1 MQIVGRDADLVELGS
16 ALEGVSRGERGLVI
30 VGGEAGIGKTCLL
43 RWLADRARELRL
55 EPVTGRATELER
67 GVPLGLFLEALPTL
81 PGPPAQD
88 SESRWG
94 LFRILTE
101 HLESRGRLVL
111 ILDDVHWADPVSQEL
126 LETLVRRPPQ
136 VPHLLVMAMRP
147 GGISN
152 TLSAAVRSTG
162 RTHTLIDLK
171 PLDRRASD
179 ELVGPGWTDNDRS
192 RMFET
197 SGGNPLF
204 LAELA
209 KADGSPG
216 LPGGVVAAV
225 SVDLAALSDTA
236 RALVQAGAIVGD
248 PFDIDIARRS
258 ANLDLDAALT
268 AADELVDGGLVRG
281 TSSLRDFAFR
291 HPVIRTAVYEGL
303 PVGQRLAGHA
313 RAATVLADANSSL
326 PNIARHLALT
336 AAAGDAAAA
345 AVLREAAAQVRTQAP
360 SIAADWLIAS
370 RRAAAVNDPT
380 LDSDLAEALVQ
391 SGRLDE
397 ALDVADENTS
407 PGRGADEHGRRL
419 TVVAASVER
428 LLGRHDAS
436 LRRLTRSLDES
447 PDPAGRAEVMA
458 ALALSS
464 YELGDYEAMGRWA
477 ASARAEETTDELVH
491 GVAAAILAIGHR
503 FSGRHAE
510 SDAQA
515 DFAIASVARASDA
528 ELAARSELLVAIP
541 WALVAVEK
549 LTDALAVSRRST
561 RAVRETGNIV
571 GAVPLGIAEVLA
583 LGLLGRIEESAAAAD
598 RTELE
603 ARLVHNDQSL
613 QWALWMRAYF
623 LLDAG
628 DIDLA
633 RAAATESVAL
643 AERLDSSALIT
654 VGNAVLGAVMLADG
668 KPQLA
673 LPLLAAYD
681 VEPGWIARW
690 APLLVEAQIT
700 LGDLDGA
707 AASADRAAAVSRAS
721 GLQGAL
727 AAADR
732 AGSMVALARGD
743 RAAASRMARSAI
755 DLAFGIGARLD
766 EAHARILAAKSTAE
780 KDEAVRQLRAAHD
793 LAASGGAQRTV
804 ESATREL
811 RKLGHRIGRGGVRG
825 VGQTGIHSL
834 SGREREI
841 ADLVALGLTNREIA
855 ARLFL
860 SDKTVESHLSKA
872 FAKLGVSSRA
882 ALAAQVS
889 AI

>member
-1 MQIVGRDADLVELGS
+1 MQIVGRDADISELGS
-16 ALEGVSRGERGLVI
+16 ALDGVSRGERRLVI
-30 VGGEAGIGKTCLL
+30 VRGEAGIGKTRLL
-43 RWLADRARELRL
+43 GWLADRALELRL
-55 EPVTGRATELER
+55 EPVTGRATELES
-67 GVPLGLFLEALPTL
+67 GMPLGLFLEALPTL
-81 PGPPAQD
+81 PATPAQD
-88 SESRWG
+88 AVSRWG

-101 HLESRGRLVL
+101 QLEGHGRLVL

-126 LETLVRRPPQ
+126 LETLLRRPPQ
-136 VPHLLVMAMRP
+136 VPHVLVIAMRP
-147 GGISN
+147 GQVSDA
-152 TLSAAVRSTG
+152 LSAAIRSTG
-162 RTHTLIDLK
+162 HAHTVIDLK
-171 PLDRRASD
+171 PLDRQAAD
-179 ELVGPGWTDNDRS
+179 ELVGPSWTDDDRC

-204 LAELA
+204 LEELA
-209 KADGSPG
+209 KADGSTG
-216 LPGGVVAAV
+216 LHGGVVAAV
-225 SVDLAALSDTA
+225 SVDLAALSDSA

-248 PFDIDIARRS
+248 PFDIDIARRT

-268 AADELVDGGLVRG
+268 SADELVDRGLVRG
-281 TSSLRDFAFR
+281 TSSLREFAFR

-303 PVGQRLAGHA
+303 PAGQRLAGHA
-313 RAATVLADANSSL
+313 RAATVLTDANSPL

-336 AAAGDAAAA
+336 AAAGDTAAA
-345 AVLREAAAQVRTQAP
+345 AVLREAAARIRAQAP

-370 RRAAAVNDPT
+370 HRAAALKDPT
-380 LDSDLAEALVQ
+380 LDSELAEALVQ

-397 ALDVADENTS
+397 ALAVADENTS
-407 PGRGADEHGRRL
+407 PGSRADEHGRRL

-436 LRRLTRSLDES
+436 LRRLTRSLDEA

-477 ASARAEETTDELVH
+477 ASARAEEATDELVH
-491 GVAAAILAIGHR
+491 GVAAAILAIGYR
-503 FSGRHAE
+503 FSGRHEE
-510 SDAQA
+510 SDVEA
-515 DFAIASVARASDA
+515 DFAIASVGRASDA
-528 ELAARSELLVAIP
+528 ELAARSELLVAVP
-541 WALVAVEK
+541 WALVAVER

-561 RAVRETGNIV
+561 VAVRQAGNIV
-571 GAVPLGIAEVLA
+571 GVVPLGIAEVLA

-603 ARLVHNDQSL
+603 ARMVHNDQSL

-623 LLDAG
+623 LLEAG

-633 RAAATESVAL
+633 RAAATEGVAL

-654 VGNAVLGAVMLADG
+654 IGNAVLGAVLLADG
-668 KPQLA
+668 KAQLA

-690 APLLVEAQIT
+690 APRLVEAQIA
-700 LGDLDGA
+700 LGDLDAA
-707 AASADRAAAVSRAS
+707 AASAGRAAAVSRAS
-721 GLQGAL
+721 GLNGAL

-743 RAAASRMARSAI
+743 LSAASRLARSAI

-766 EAHARILAAKSTAE
+766 EAHARMLAAKASAD

-793 LAASGGAQRTV
+793 LAVSGGARRTA
-804 ESATREL
+804 EDATREL

-860 SDKTVESHLSKA
+860 SEKTVESHLSKA
-872 FAKLGVSSRA
+872 FAKLGVTSRA
-882 ALAAQVS
+882 ALAAQAS
-889 AI
+889 AV